1 MLFSIQRADWSL
13 WGDSKSLR
21 RYKPW
26 ENRSCTRILNEK
38 INKYA
43 TAINLTESLFLIS
56 NQSLFPTF
64 FRDFFFSLSLSQ
76 LMAPLTAD
84 ELTQQDNT
92 KQFKISDPQTLTPV
106 SLRAQAPSNSLP
118 WSLPCAFHDE
128 RQLRGLTEA
137 GLTFTHSSQPSA
149 ANQLKNKKNKKKQ
162 QNTRRDGG
170 GKKNNNNNKKKSNLS
185 RVGSILFEN
194 LVSASESARRVS
206 KIQHGV
212 VE

>member
-1 MLFSIQRADWSL
+1 
-13 WGDSKSLR
+13 
-21 RYKPW
+21 
-26 ENRSCTRILNEK
+26 
-38 INKYA
+38 
-43 TAINLTESLFLIS
+43 
-56 NQSLFPTF
+56 
-64 FRDFFFSLSLSQ
+64 
-76 LMAPLTAD
+76 MAPLTAD

-106 SLRAQAPSNSLP
+106 SLRAQAPSNS
-118 WSLPCAFHDE
+118 SGTHGVE
-128 RQLRGLTEA
+128 GGGTGA

-149 ANQLKNKKNKKKQ
+149 ANQLKNKKNKKKK

-170 GKKNNNNNKKKSNLS
+170 GKNNNNNNKKKSNLS